1 MINTLFKQLRLA
13 LLKLAIR
20 TVERAGLAVVQ
31 VKRTENAV
39 YLVGAKGSYV
49 RYDKVKA

>member
-1 MINTLFKQLRLA
+1 MMEVILKRLRLA
-13 LLKLAIR
+13 RLRKAIA
-20 TVERAGLAVVQ
+20 TCERAGLAVVH